1 MIDTHYMVL
10 QVTSSGIL
18 VIKYIL
24 WEEKSYSKIVL
35 CHTENEWEQWSA
47 PSLVR
52 NLPICMWEASLA
64 EMQHCLS

>member
-35 CHTENEWEQWSA
+35 CHTENEWEQWLHH
-47 PSLVR
+47 P
-52 NLPICMWEASLA
+52 
-64 EMQHCLS
+64 